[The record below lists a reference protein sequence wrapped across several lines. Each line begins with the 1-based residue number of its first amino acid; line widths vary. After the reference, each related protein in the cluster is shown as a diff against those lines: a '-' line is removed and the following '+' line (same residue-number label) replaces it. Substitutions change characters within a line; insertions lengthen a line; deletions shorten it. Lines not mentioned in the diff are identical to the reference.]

1 MTVLTAVTIYSYAV
15 PAYRGWQTKTQPDG
29 TTITVRQM
37 GDEFFHY
44 WENEAGQQV
53 AKDAEGWWRVQAQP
67 ATQSAVQKRKQASR
81 RYNQNEPGKPAKVG
95 GINLAP
101 RGLVILVNFSDVTF
115 RAANTQSAM
124 SDLMNSTNYTYD
136 NATGSVREFF
146 KAQSGGA
153 YVPDFDVVGPF
164 NLDYNRAHYGANDAS
179 GDDEL
184 PGDVIVEAC
193 QKANASGVDFTL
205 YNNDGDTYV
214 DFVYVIYAGEGEADS
229 EVNDALWPMNW
240 TLASARSYNNCSYT
254 KEQSKF
260 DGLYINNFA
269 FSGEL
274 RGGTTTRCAIGTIAH
289 EFGHVL
295 GLPDYYV
302 TSKTASNYN
311 KKYTPGSWHIMD
323 YGSYNNDGRTPPNY
337 TPHDKYFF
345 GWSTP
350 TLLAKD
356 EKKNCTLTATY
367 GSAYQITGGT
377 TLKGATASDR
387 VWYIENRQ
395 KSGWD
400 EYLPGHGMVAW
411 EVTYNSSNW
420 NSNAPNNSTVGYTV
434 VTANNLTRPYTPYT
448 TNDPSTGNCGTPFPG
463 TSNITSWTPATG
475 CAITNIT
482 ESAGNIT
489 FKYNG
494 GVVKT
499 KSSYEFVTEH
509 CTAPDDGE
517 VDINDPLSVVI
528 TPASGYSLAD
538 ASCWTVEMGGTPL
551 TYGTDF
557 TYTPA
562 TNTFYIASLT
572 DDIVIMAEAKAI
584 HTVTWSVN
592 GVTTPVN
599 FVDGATLVLPST
611 PSDCSGSGGK
621 KFVGWTAQSTVSGSA
636 PADLFTTA
644 GSKTV
649 TADITYYAV
658 YATASSGGGSG
669 TPEKASSITAGDQV
683 VFVCESDKMEMT
695 SISTVG
701 EGTAYTTN
709 PAGTYAFTVEAGSSE
724 GTFAFKNGTD
734 YISWSSGN
742 SLAKSTTKNAS
753 SSWNVAISSGN
764 ANITNAGTPGRKLRW
779 NHSSPRFACYTSD
792 QTAIQLYKITGGT
805 SYSDYS
811 LTCSA
816 PEPCANQV
824 TLSKGTPA
832 NGSFNISKT
841 GAQDNCAAGGLVV
854 TVSGI
859 TPAEGYEFGAITQTG
874 IVSGVTIDQVA
885 KTVTYTKDVKG
896 TSTINVTFNALPT
909 YAIRFFNNGAQV
921 GATQNLIAGAVA
933 VKPSDPTPCT
943 GDYTFVGWWTAALAE
958 DNTTAETWVTDFTV
972 SGAQDYYAV
981 YSKTEGGGPS
991 TPATLEASYSS
1002 HAGWTESSDMCSNGY
1017 WILCSGATLTSPVIS
1032 DLSTVTSITFTA
1044 RTYGGS
1050 SYNTVNVTTGSTSVG
1065 SATASSNSMVSK
1077 TINVSGLTGSGS
1089 LVFSSSTTSSANGP
1103 GINNIVINYST
1114 GGGGTTYY
1122 TTSPSCVECTN
1133 KVTLTKGTPSNGSFT
1148 LDKADGE
1155 YDNCATGGLVVH
1167 VSDITPAAGYQ
1178 FSAITQTGIDAGV
1191 TIDQVGKTVTYAKDV
1206 TGSST
1211 INVTFTLIPTYT
1223 VNWYVAGTPTEE
1235 TKAAGVTLEGIT
1247 APDENDCDGSKVFM
1261 GWTATSD
1268 YSSDDAP
1275 ADLFT
1280 DPTTKT
1286 MPVGGTNYYAVFAD
1300 EEGGAATLTKM
1311 VAGNTLA
1318 NGDKIVIVAHE
1329 TTVALY
1335 QETANT
1341 SYVQKW
1347 TFDNNVETVAAD
1359 DKKWITVSTAT
1370 GGWYLGDAT
1379 NGYLN
1384 NSSNSLYCDNDQS
1397 IWTLNDNSDGTFN
1410 LIGSSGYYLSY
1421 RSDLTESNKLWR
1433 GGGTNGSNGVSDL
1446 DIYKYSGGSTSYSG
1460 YTTSCVTPTEVTVT
1474 FNANEGEGTMTPQVI
1489 DYNTATA
1496 LNTNTFTR
1504 EGYTFLGW
1512 ATSNTATVATYT
1524 DGASVTLKKNTTLY
1538 AVWQIKSHNVNF
1550 TPDPTGAIVT
1560 VNSES
1565 TSPQSANYGTT
1576 VTIAITPAT
1585 HYSISSVTATGATSS
1600 TNISLSGT
1608 GNTRTFTMPDEDVN
1622 VTVVMTAE
1630 TTYTVTWSMNGDES
1644 TKADYYEGQAIV
1656 FPATADGCDGKTFMG
1671 WSAVTVPEQDD
1682 APAYTTSATMGTE
1695 NLIFYAVYAEA
1706 SGSVTPTTI
1715 FTETFNS
1722 CDGSGGN
1729 DGVWSGSIGQASIVT
1744 DNSGWS
1750 TDRSGGADACLRVGT
1765 GSNKGYA
1772 ITPAL
1777 TSLSGTATLTFK
1789 AAAWAGDNRVI
1800 TLSIESTDGATISP
1814 TSITIKDSEWD
1825 TYTATISNGTAET
1838 KIGFE
1843 GAYNSKYRFFLDD
1856 VVITSGSTTY
1866 SGYTT
1871 TCGAGISAQN
1881 IGWITSA
1888 QGKTVKRVIPVS
1900 AKNFDD
1906 VTTLTAT
1913 CANSNF
1919 QLTLGESAV
1928 PAGTT
1933 GLTTTLTVEYTPT
1946 AESTVEANVDITL
1959 SAGDKTRT
1967 ITVSGR
1973 SVPDD
1978 FLLITKK
1985 NDKWYALPANMTSG
1999 SGEYDGVEVSPN
2011 DATTPTAV
2019 PVSPS
2024 TLIYNLASVAS
2035 SCYADYGNLVRLV
2048 GNNNK
2053 CLWGNTAT
2061 GATKVN
2067 IQNYAAL
2074 AESNGVN
2081 YEWDLKTTDGVHYF
2095 VESPCNAEYAEGR
2108 RLAYGTK
2115 FGMYKEETVFFI
2127 VRAGCSS
2134 QPGEIV
2140 VSPRR
2145 VDATFSWVSN
2155 TTQMHIDLYTNS
2167 EMTEGHLSAT
2177 ASSSPYV
2184 FNGLAET
2191 TDYWYKLTPGEDTD
2205 CAVTG
2210 TFKTTG
2216 PIIDIVEWKED
2227 SVVLFIDKGDIN
2239 PVIVIDGQEEHGS
2252 ITGGGGNATEL
2263 FFSKY
2268 FEGSGDMKLVAIFN
2282 GTDHDI
2288 DLSDYKL
2295 YTKNCGTPAN
2305 ESALATSSF
2314 GGTTEYP
2321 ISALGTIKAGH
2332 EIVFFTRPLT
2342 TGTQANLS
2350 ACSVDYLN
2358 DMATHKDVTDN
2369 PRWIEC
2375 NNSTKY
2381 GGSKFPLMQFNGND
2395 AICLEKNDVLID
2407 VIGAT
2412 GDPGKVK
2419 NCANRLNDVGWS
2431 IRVKNMDYGKSVTDE
2446 AFDYLYEASTITPS
2460 NDDERKAIL
2469 NGFGINIDD
2478 EYIDLTTARCIL
2490 FRDKRVVSGDSAVT
2504 MNDGAQFVTC
2514 TSHIEG
2520 GKTYLP
2526 EWNGRVVCMDDAHQ
2540 AAAGVDDDSKATCNS
2555 YKDLGAFNFTEYYID
2570 WSTIDP
2576 GQTLDNFTSD
2586 PDTKEYTIPIDNMRQ
2601 YACLKL
2607 RFQLKLGDEVLT
2619 EAAQQVPIVVKGD
2632 VDTNDPLFSELV
2644 IDQSTHSPSY
2654 SHSLAR
2660 CADCDVVVL
2669 GAASLTKGSDTNP
2682 KDVPEVG
2689 NVKVYPGG
2697 KLIVPTGTTYT
2708 MKSLALRRQEDVV
2721 ASADV
2726 QGTITFKA
2734 PAASP
2739 APRREE
2745 GEAQHAKKAA
2755 TGTKSTYFDL
2765 RIDPTNWHFIS
2776 LPYDVNV
2783 SDIRFANP
2791 EETAIPVLGTDYL
2804 LQWYDGDRRAAT
2816 KNDDAWEPVAADATL
2831 KAGLGY
2837 IFALPGS
2844 GKVKREFRFPM
2855 DNEVITLESANKTA
2869 SPVYG
2874 YGCDQPSL
2882 GSNHKGWNLVGAPY
2896 LTNYLSDLAS
2906 PLRTGKLIEDH
2917 TSPEHNTPTWDG
2929 AWTDDGSLLRYI
2941 AIPINNGWDY
2951 YYQEE
2956 ISGYELP
2963 PFTSYF
2969 VQIDG
2974 TDPTEAQVVGFNASR
2989 VIRSSIVRRDRSEYE
3004 EEEDTH
3010 PVWCAINLTNPQ
3022 GETDKTTVLISNDFT
3037 DNYDMMNDMVK
3048 MRGSYYSYYT
3058 RPVLAS
3064 RNNEGEMAFNALPDS
3079 SALAGI
3085 PLNFFAAGSGSYTIS
3100 FNERYG
3106 REEVKAVMLLDKNNN
3121 QWYNLLDEPY
3131 SFTTNRVDDKNRFVL
3146 SVRVERK
3153 KPQTPTD
3160 IVNPSVMGDGSAPRK
3175 ILINNRVYILR
3186 GGKIY
3191 DMTGK
3196 QLLNL

>member
-1 MTVLTAVTIYSYAV
+1 MTTFKRFLTLFL
-15 PAYRGWQTKTQPDG
+15 
-29 TTITVRQM
+29 IT
-37 GDEFFHY
+37 
-44 WENEAGQQV
+44 
-53 AKDAEGWWRVQAQP
+53 
-67 ATQSAVQKRKQASR
+67 
-81 RYNQNEPGKPAKVG
+81 
-95 GINLAP
+95 
-101 RGLVILVNFSDVTF
+101 
-115 RAANTQSAM
+115 
-124 SDLMNSTNYTYD
+124 
-136 NATGSVREFF
+136 
-146 KAQSGGA
+146 
-153 YVPDFDVVGPF
+153 
-164 NLDYNRAHYGANDAS
+164 
-179 GDDEL
+179 
-184 PGDVIVEAC
+184 
-193 QKANASGVDFTL
+193 
-205 YNNDGDTYV
+205 
-214 DFVYVIYAGEGEADS
+214 
-229 EVNDALWPMNW
+229 
-240 TLASARSYNNCSYT
+240 
-254 KEQSKF
+254 
-260 DGLYINNFA
+260 
-269 FSGEL
+269 
-274 RGGTTTRCAIGTIAH
+274 
-289 EFGHVL
+289 
-295 GLPDYYV
+295 
-302 TSKTASNYN
+302 
-311 KKYTPGSWHIMD
+311 
-323 YGSYNNDGRTPPNY
+323 
-337 TPHDKYFF
+337 
-345 GWSTP
+345 
-350 TLLAKD
+350 
-356 EKKNCTLTATY
+356 TLTAFSVQVWGTEATLNSVSTKDVATTVGASVSLEFDGVTCTCTRHSTNQPGFY
-367 GSAYQITGGT
+367 TSSGIVRYYSTDVMTLSVASGNTITQIDFVMTSGTVGTASPGTLTGNQWKGSAESVSFTGGGT
-377 TLKGATASDR
+377 VKISSIT
-387 VWYIENRQ
+387 
-395 KSGWD
+395 
-400 EYLPGHGMVAW
+400 
-411 EVTYNSSNW
+411 VTY
-420 NSNAPNNSTVGYTV
+420 
-434 VTANNLTRPYTPYT
+434 
-448 TNDPSTGNCGTPFPG
+448 
-463 TSNITSWTPATG
+463 
-475 CAITNIT
+475 
-482 ESAGNIT
+482 
-489 FKYNG
+489 
-494 GVVKT
+494 
-499 KSSYEFVTEH
+499 
-509 CTAPDDGE
+509 
-517 VDINDPLSVVI
+517 
-528 TPASGYSLAD
+528 
-538 ASCWTVEMGGTPL
+538 
-551 TYGTDF
+551 
-557 TYTPA
+557 
-562 TNTFYIASLT
+562 
-572 DDIVIMAEAKAI
+572 
-584 HTVTWSVN
+584 
-592 GVTTPVN
+592 
-599 FVDGATLVLPST
+599 
-611 PSDCSGSGGK
+611 
-621 KFVGWTAQSTVSGSA
+621 
-636 PADLFTTA
+636 
-644 GSKTV
+644 
-649 TADITYYAV
+649 
-658 YATASSGGGSG
+658 SSGGGSTYTVTLDKNGNTSDITGCSGTYTLPTTGEHVANACEGWAWHCWANAAYSTGSPTSTAPSSTVITTMSSAGTAYAVYKHTETSGGSSTSTFVAASQGWGDSENADTKNIDNVTYSFAQNTGTNPPKYYNSGTSVRFYQNNSLTISSSSTITAIEFSYSQSEFVQASVSTGTVTDGNWSGSATSVTFTNKNSTQVRVSQIVVTMGGGSTTTYTSSPDCAECMNKVTLTKG
-669 TPEKASSITAGDQV
+669 TPE
-683 VFVCESDKMEMT
+683 
-695 SISTVG
+695 
-701 EGTAYTTN
+701 
-709 PAGTYAFTVEAGSSE
+709 
-724 GTFAFKNGTD
+724 
-734 YISWSSGN
+734 
-742 SLAKSTTKNAS
+742 
-753 SSWNVAISSGN
+753 
-764 ANITNAGTPGRKLRW
+764 
-779 NHSSPRFACYTSD
+779 H
-792 QTAIQLYKITGGT
+792 
-805 SYSDYS
+805 
-811 LTCSA
+811 
-816 PEPCANQV
+816 
-824 TLSKGTPA
+824 
-832 NGSFNISKT
+832 GSFSLDKAD
-841 GAQDNCAAGGLVV
+841 GAHNNCAAGGLVV
-854 TVSGI
+854 TISGI
-859 TPAEGYEFGAITQTG
+859 TPADGYQFKEITQTG
-874 IVSGVTIDQVA
+874 IASGVTINQ
-885 KTVTYTKDVKG
+885 
-896 TSTINVTFNALPT
+896 TS
-909 YAIRFFNNGAQV
+909 
-921 GATQNLIAGAVA
+921 
-933 VKPSDPTPCT
+933 
-943 GDYTFVGWWTAALAE
+943 
-958 DNTTAETWVTDFTV
+958 
-972 SGAQDYYAV
+972 
-981 YSKTEGGGPS
+981 
-991 TPATLEASYSS
+991 
-1002 HAGWTESSDMCSNGY
+1002 
-1017 WILCSGATLTSPVIS
+1017 
-1032 DLSTVTSITFTA
+1032 
-1044 RTYGGS
+1044 
-1050 SYNTVNVTTGSTSVG
+1050 
-1065 SATASSNSMVSK
+1065 
-1077 TINVSGLTGSGS
+1077 
-1089 LVFSSSTTSSANGP
+1089 
-1103 GINNIVINYST
+1103 
-1114 GGGGTTYY
+1114 
-1122 TTSPSCVECTN
+1122 
-1133 KVTLTKGTPSNGSFT
+1133 
-1148 LDKADGE
+1148 
-1155 YDNCATGGLVVH
+1155 
-1167 VSDITPAAGYQ
+1167 
-1178 FSAITQTGIDAGV
+1178 
-1191 TIDQVGKTVTYAKDV
+1191 KTVTYAKDV
-1206 TGSST
+1206 AGAST
-1211 INVTFTLIPTYT
+1211 INVVFEAIPTYT
-1223 VNWYVAGTPTEE
+1223 VTLNKNGSTSDITGCTGTYTLPTTGEHIANACEGWAWHCWTDAAYSTGSPTSTAPSSTIITTMSSAGTAYAVYKHEE
-1235 TKAAGVTLEGIT
+1235 ASGGSSTVSFAKADFSGDGTISASKSGVTVSCVGNIPSAGYVTFTEGNTLTISSSSGNIT
-1247 APDENDCDGSKVFM
+1247 AIDFTCSGDDYTGNLTDVSGISTSSWSINVSNPGSKTTVRVSSIIVTI
-1261 GWTATSD
+1261 GGGSTTTYTSSPDCTPCD
-1268 YSSDDAP
+1268 Y
-1275 ADLFT
+1275 
-1280 DPTTKT
+1280 K
-1286 MPVGGTNYYAVFAD
+1286 V
-1300 EEGGAATLTKM
+1300 TLTK
-1311 VAGNTLA
+1311 GEESHGTFTLDKT
-1318 NGDKIVIVAHE
+1318 NGV
-1329 TTVALY
+1329 Y
-1335 QETANT
+1335 NNCT
-1341 SYVQKW
+1341 SDFV
-1347 TFDNNVETVAAD
+1347 V
-1359 DKKWITVSTAT
+1359 TVS
-1370 GGWYLGDAT
+1370 GI
-1379 NGYLN
+1379 
-1384 NSSNSLYCDNDQS
+1384 SPV
-1397 IWTLNDNSDGTFN
+1397 
-1410 LIGSSGYYLSY
+1410 SGYY
-1421 RSDLTESNKLWR
+1421 
-1433 GGGTNGSNGVSDL
+1433 
-1446 DIYKYSGGSTSYSG
+1446 
-1460 YTTSCVTPTEVTVT
+1460 C
-1474 FNANEGEGTMTPQVI
+1474 
-1489 DYNTATA
+1489 
-1496 LNTNTFTR
+1496 
-1504 EGYTFLGW
+1504 
-1512 ATSNTATVATYT
+1512 
-1524 DGASVTLKKNTTLY
+1524 
-1538 AVWQIKSHNVNF
+1538 
-1550 TPDPTGAIVT
+1550 TG
-1560 VNSES
+1560 
-1565 TSPQSANYGTT
+1565 
-1576 VTIAITPAT
+1576 
-1585 HYSISSVTATGATSS
+1585 VTATGDHNEVTGPDGSGNYTVTYTKGNNITS
-1600 TNISLSGT
+1600 
-1608 GNTRTFTMPDEDVN
+1608 E
-1622 VTVVMTAE
+1622 VTANFAPNPK
-1630 TTYTVTWSMNGDES
+1630 YTVTWYMNGDETNQDS
-1644 TKADYYEGQAIV
+1644 YEEGEDIV
-1656 FPATADGCDGKTFMG
+1656 FPGSADGCDGKVFRG
-1671 WSAVTVPEQDD
+1671 WSADPVAETNVEPS
-1682 APAYTTSATMGTE
+1682 YVTSATMPAHDVTY
-1695 NLIFYAVYAEA
+1695 YAVYAEA
-1706 SGSVTPTTI
+1706 GSGTPSSVSYAFTDLSWNATGGNWTSGKNGAGYNNSGVQVTTGASGANATCPNSYSGITSIDVSYCTNGSSGAGSITMEVNGTSLTNTITKTGGTTARNTSFDFSSTTPTGSPRITVTCTTNSIYVCGVTI
-1715 FTETFNS
+1715 HY
-1722 CDGSGGN
+1722 GG
-1729 DGVWSGSIGQASIVT
+1729 
-1744 DNSGWS
+1744 
-1750 TDRSGGADACLRVGT
+1750 
-1765 GSNKGYA
+1765 
-1772 ITPAL
+1772 
-1777 TSLSGTATLTFK
+1777 
-1789 AAAWAGDNRVI
+1789 
-1800 TLSIESTDGATISP
+1800 
-1814 TSITIKDSEWD
+1814 
-1825 TYTATISNGTAET
+1825 
-1838 KIGFE
+1838 
-1843 GAYNSKYRFFLDD
+1843 
-1856 VVITSGSTTY
+1856 TTY

-1881 IGWITSA
+1881 IGWITTSA
-1888 QGKTVKRVIPVS
+1888 GQKVKRVISVS
-1900 AKNFDD
+1900 AKNFEDD
-1906 VTTLTAT
+1906 VTLAAT
-1913 CANSNF
+1913 CANSHF
-1919 QLTLGESAV
+1919 ALTLGATAV
-1928 PAGTT
+1928 PAGAG

-1946 AESTVEANVDITL
+1946 APGKEENVEIVLT
-1959 SAGDKTRT
+1959 AGDKSRT
-1967 ITVSGR
+1967 ITVNGR
-1973 SVPDD
+1973 CVPDE

-1985 NDKWYALPANMTSG
+1985 LDKWYALPANMNSG

-2035 SCYADYGNLVRLV
+2035 SRYAANGNLVRLV

-2081 YEWDLKTTDGVHYF
+2081 YEWDMKTTDGVHYF
-2095 VESPCNAEYAEGR
+2095 VESPCNDEYAEGR

-2184 FNGLAET
+2184 FTGLAES
-2191 TDYWYKLTPGEDTD
+2191 TDYWYKLTPGDDTD

-2239 PVIVIDGQEEHGS
+2239 PLIVIDGQEEHGS

-2586 PDTKEYTIPIDNMRQ
+2586 PETKEYTIPIDDMRQ

-2607 RFQLKLGDEVLT
+2607 RFQLVHEGNVLT
-2619 EAAQQVPIVVKGD
+2619 EASQQVPIVVVGNN

-2644 IDQSTHSPSY
+2644 IDKVNPSDPSTWVPSY
-2654 SHSLAR
+2654 SHSKER
-2660 CADCDVVVL
+2660 CKDCDVVVL
-2669 GAASLTKGSDTNP
+2669 GAASLTKGSDSDA

-2721 ASADV
+2721 ASADI

-2734 PAASP
+2734 PSASP

-2804 LQWYDGDRRAAT
+2804 LQWYDGERRAAT

-2896 LTNYLSDLAS
+2896 LTKYLSDLAS

-2929 AWTDDGSLLRYI
+2929 AWTDDGSPLRYI

-3131 SFTTNRVDDKNRFVL
+3131 SFTTNRVNDKNRFVL

-3191 DMTGK
+3191 DVTGK